1 MFENILGQ
9 VEASERLERDLSQ
22 ARLPPAMLFEGPAL
36 SAKASAALELGR
48 ALSCARGARWNC
60 ECEHCSRHRILAH
73 PDALI
78 LGPKEL
84 RRELAAGAELLKRA
98 PGLPSRFFFVR
109 AVRKLTR
116 RFDQALYAGEEGK
129 LTKALPLLRAAL
141 EASDACL
148 PGGLG
153 DEEAAK
159 EAEKLLSSAYKL
171 HELLPDA
178 TPVFQVRAVE
188 RWARQTPLGDSK
200 LVIIEHADRMLDAS
214 RNALLKIL
222 EEPPAFARFIL
233 TSSRKQA
240 LIPTILS
247 RVRPYRFV
255 RRPPA
260 AQGLIL
266 ERIFKLRP
274 EDASEAAARP
284 ASLEAYFSR
293 YQAEGSGGRVA
304 GLGRAFAAA
313 LAEGTAGASS
323 VGGPAPAAP
332 GAAGAPSPLAALAAG
347 SKAASPYETIAAAA
361 AASANFGASDE
372 AWAWSFPSFLEET
385 VAAFASLCRA
395 PNAGE
400 AELRSGELA
409 AALARD
415 ALMRYSSYNLA
426 PVALAERFAADFL
439 RMARDGSS
447 VGRSP

>member
-9 VEASERLERDLSQ
+9 GEASERLERDLSQ
-22 ARLPPAMLFEGPAL
+22 GRLPPAMLFEGPAL

-84 RRELAAGAELLKRA
+84 RRELAAGAELLRRA

-129 LTKALPLLRAAL
+129 LSKALPLLRSAL

-148 PGGLG
+148 PGSLG

-159 EAEKLLSSAYKL
+159 EAERLLSSAYKL

-274 EDASEAAARP
+274 DDVSEAAPRP

-313 LAEGTAGASS
+313 LAEGSIGSSS
-323 VGGPAPAAP
+323 VGGAAPA
-332 GAAGAPSPLAALAAG
+332 APSPLAALAAE
-347 SKAASPYETIAAAA
+347 SKAASPYETLAAAA

-372 AWAWSFPSFLEET
+372 AWAWSFPSFLEEA
-385 VAAFASLCRA
+385 VAAFASLGRA

-400 AELRSGELA
+400 AELRAGELA

-439 RMARDGSS
+439 RMARAGSA

>member
-9 VEASERLERDLSQ
+9 AEACGRLERDLSQ

-48 ALSCARGARWNC
+48 ALSCAQGARWNC

-73 PDALI
+73 PDALV

-98 PGLPSRFFFVR
+98 PGLPSRYFFVR

-116 RFDQALYAGEEGK
+116 RFDQALYAGEEAK
-129 LTKALPLLRAAL
+129 LAKALPLLRSAL

-153 DEEAAK
+153 DAEAAK
-159 EAEKLLSSAYKL
+159 EAEKLLAGVFKL

-188 RWARQTPLGDSK
+188 RWARQTPLGGSK
-200 LVIIEHADRMLDAS
+200 LIVIEHADRMLDAS

-222 EEPPAFARFIL
+222 EEPPAFARFVL

-247 RVRPYRFV
+247 RVRQYRFE

-260 AQGLIL
+260 AQGLVL
-266 ERIFKLRP
+266 ERIFKLKS
-274 EDASEAAARP
+274 EDATAGAARP
-284 ASLEAYFSR
+284 ASLEAFFAG
-293 YQAEGSGGRVA
+293 YQAAGSGGRLA

-313 LAEGTAGASS
+313 LADGVAD
-323 VGGPAPAAP
+323 
-332 GAAGAPSPLAALAAG
+332 GAPRGETPPRPLAALAAE
-347 SKAASPYETIAAAA
+347 SKANSPYDAIAAAA
-361 AASANFGASDE
+361 TASANFGASDE
-372 AWAWSFPSFLEET
+372 AWAWSFPSFMEET
-385 VAAFASLCRA
+385 VAAFAGLCRS

-400 AELRSGELA
+400 AELRAGELA

-415 ALMRYSSYNLA
+415 ALMRYASYNMNPL
-426 PVALAERFAADFL
+426 ALAERFAADFI
-439 RMARDGSS
+439 RAAAPRTGAKPGGGS
-447 VGRSP
+447 

>member
-9 VEASERLERDLSQ
+9 VEASERLERDFSQ
-22 ARLPPAMLFEGPAL
+22 GRLPPAMLFEGPAL

-84 RRELAAGAELLKRA
+84 RRELAAGAELLMRA

-129 LTKALPLLRAAL
+129 LAKALPLLRAAL

-153 DEEAAK
+153 DEAAAK

-274 EDASEAAARP
+274 DGASETAARP

-293 YQAEGSGGRVA
+293 YQTEGSGGRVA

-313 LAEGTAGASS
+313 LAEAASEAPSAG
-323 VGGPAPAAP
+323 GRAP
-332 GAAGAPSPLAALAAG
+332 GAPDVQAPLAALAAE

-385 VAAFASLCRA
+385 LAAFASLGRA

-400 AELRSGELA
+400 AELRAGELA

-426 PVALAERFAADFL
+426 PVALAERFAADFI
-439 RMARDGSS
+439 RMARAGTSI
-447 VGRSP
+447 GRSR

>member
-9 VEASERLERDLSQ
+9 GEASERLERDLSQ
-22 ARLPPAMLFEGPAL
+22 GRLPPAMLFEGPAL

-98 PGLPSRFFFVR
+98 PGLPSRYFFTR

-129 LTKALPLLRAAL
+129 LAKALPLLRSAL

-153 DEEAAK
+153 DAEAAK
-159 EAEKLLSSAYKL
+159 EAEKLLPSAYKL
-171 HELLPDA
+171 HDLLPDA

-222 EEPPAFARFIL
+222 EEPPAFARFVL

-255 RRPPA
+255 QRPPA

-274 EDASEAAARP
+274 DEAADAAPRP
-284 ASLEAYFSR
+284 ASLEAFFSR
-293 YQAEGSGGRVA
+293 YQAEGSGARVA

-313 LAEGTAGASS
+313 LAEAATEAWSAGGLAL
-323 VGGPAPAAP
+323 GAPE
-332 GAAGAPSPLAALAAG
+332 APSPLAALAAE
-347 SKAASPYETIAAAA
+347 SKAVSPYETIAAAA

-400 AELRSGELA
+400 AELRTGELA
-409 AALARD
+409 ATLARD
-415 ALMRYSSYNLA
+415 ALLRYSSYNLA
-426 PVALAERFAADFL
+426 PVALAERFAADFQ
-439 RMARDGSS
+439 RMAAARAGGYL
-447 VGRSP
+447 GRNP

>member
-9 VEASERLERDLSQ
+9 AEASERLERDLSQ
-22 ARLPPAMLFEGPAL
+22 GRLPPAMLFEGPAL

-60 ECEHCSRHRILAH
+60 ECERCSRHRILAH

-129 LTKALPLLRAAL
+129 LAKALPLLRSAL

-153 DEEAAK
+153 DEESAK
-159 EAEKLLSSAYKL
+159 EAEKILTSAYKL

-255 RRPPA
+255 QRPPA

-274 EDASEAAARP
+274 EDASLAAARP

-293 YQAEGSGGRVA
+293 FQAEGSGGRVA

-313 LAEGTAGASS
+313 LAEASAAGGAEP
-323 VGGPAPAAP
+323 GGPR
-332 GAAGAPSPLAALAAG
+332 PLAALAAE
-347 SKAASPYETIAAAA
+347 SKAASPNETIAAAA

-385 VAAFASLCRA
+385 VAAFASLSRA

-400 AELRSGELA
+400 AELRAGELA

-426 PVALAERFAADFL
+426 PVALAERFAADFI
-439 RMARDGSS
+439 RMARAGSS
-447 VGRSP
+447 IGRSR